1 MNRNEKIV
9 IAIDFDGTCVTHE
22 YPRVGKDIGAVPV
35 LKKLVEKGHRL
46 MLWTMRSE
54 RTMPSDTLKDAV
66 KWFADN
72 NIPLWG
78 INENPEQKAT
88 GWTNSNKQYAN
99 LFIDD
104 TALGCPLIYSEHDRP
119 YVDWKVVEQQLTNM
133 GLI

>member
-9 IAIDFDGTCVTHE
+9 IAIDFDGTCVTQE

-104 TALGCPLIYSEHDRP
+104 AALGCPLIYNEHDRP

>member
-104 TALGCPLIYSEHDRP
+104 AALGCPLIYSEHDRP